1 MRVGALV
8 LALALLGA
16 PAAVPVRADT
26 SPTPSPTDSA
36 SPIATPS
43 ASPSPSPT
51 PSPPASPGPTP
62 TPSASTSTTPAPS
75 PGSTASPAPVSTPIQ
90 PQLIDEARA
99 KLGSGVATALSV
111 QVQLD
116 TALLQ
121 NQQQQ
126 QQLTDLVAQDQ
137 RQLKELDA
145 AISER
150 DTQIKAT
157 QARVDA
163 EQQQLALL
171 ARAIYY
177 QPDNLLARLLRAR
190 SLRDMLEQAGDMTA
204 AAARS
209 QSLQNQLNRDLSQLR
224 TQQKKQQS
232 DRDQQS
238 RLLATQSAALERL
251 PQLQGDEE
259 QIGGNLSGAISALEA
274 ELAQLGGQD
283 PALASK
289 IADALQAELGQVVA
303 AAEQAV
309 WNQAQIWEQLNL
321 GTIQAQLSVPSAGHS
336 TQTQFIWPMTTGAI
350 TQPFGPTD
358 LAIEPSYLGFPHF
371 HTGVDVAAAEGT
383 PVRAADDGVVAL
395 VGSGNTGYGNYVVIA
410 HASGITT
417 LYGHLLAAAVS
428 QGAYVTQG
436 QVIGLE
442 GSTGN
447 STGPHVHFEVRI
459 NGTMVDPMLYLP
471 AGGPAG

>member
-1 MRVGALV
+1 MLGW
-8 LALALLGA
+8 LAV
-16 PAAVPVRADT
+16 VPVRADT
-26 SPTPSPTDSA
+26 TPAPSPSDSPSPTA
-36 SPIATPS
+36 TPTPS
-43 ASPSPSPT
+43 ASPSPTPT
-51 PSPPASPGPTP
+51 PPPTATPNPTPASPPSASPTP
-62 TPSASTSTTPAPS
+62 TPSAGPA
-75 PGSTASPAPVSTPIQ
+75 ASAAPISTPIQ
-90 PQLIDEARA
+90 PQLIADAQT

-121 NQQQQ
+121 NQQEE

-137 RQLKELDA
+137 RQLAKLDA
-145 AISER
+145 ATSQR
-150 DTQIKAT
+150 GSQIKAT

-163 EQQQLALL
+163 EQQQLDLL

-204 AAARS
+204 AAHRS
-209 QSLQNQLNRDLSQLR
+209 QLLQSRLTRDLSQLR
-224 TQQKKQQS
+224 TEQQKQLS

-238 RLLATQSAALERL
+238 RLLAAQSAALQRL
-251 PQLQGDEE
+251 PQLQSDEQ
-259 QIGGNLSGAISALEA
+259 QIGGNLAGAIAALQA

-289 IADALQAELGQVVA
+289 IADALQAELGQIVA

-321 GTIQAQLSVPSAGHS
+321 GTIQAQLSAPSAGHS
-336 TQTQFIWPMTTGAI
+336 TQTQFIWPMSTGVI

-410 HASGITT
+410 HANGIST

-428 QGAYVTQG
+428 QGAHVTQG
-436 QVIGLE
+436 QPIGLE

-459 NGTMVDPMLYLP
+459 NGTMVDPLLYLP
-471 AGGPAG
+471 AGGPTA